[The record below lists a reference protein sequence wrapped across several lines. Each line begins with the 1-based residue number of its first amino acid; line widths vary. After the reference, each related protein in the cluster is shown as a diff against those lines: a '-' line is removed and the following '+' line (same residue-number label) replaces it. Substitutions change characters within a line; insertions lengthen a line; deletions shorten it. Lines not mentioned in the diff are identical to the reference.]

1 LALTALIGLL
11 QEYFA
16 SSVPGLSLA
25 QIVKPGF
32 FWLQADSWT
41 QYHPNAAQRLILK
54 ENS

>member
-1 LALTALIGLL
+1 MKTFTL
-11 QEYFA
+11 
-16 SSVPGLSLA
+16 
-25 QIVKPGF
+25 